1 MKVLACYYT
10 INVCYPM
17 KIYRLIIGINE
28 ETEEIEFL
36 EESLEEEKPYFTLD
50 DEDMLSLIDSDD
62 FDEVLSLNGG
72 QIGLT

>member
-1 MKVLACYYT
+1 
-10 INVCYPM
+10 M

-50 DEDMLSLIDSDD
+50 DKDMLSLIDSDD
-62 FDEVLSLNGG
+62 FDEILSLNGG

>member
-1 MKVLACYYT
+1 MKVLASYYT

-28 ETEEIEFL
+28 ETEEVEFL
-36 EESLEEEKPYFTLD
+36 EESFEEDKPYFTLD
-50 DEDMLSLIDSDD
+50 GDDMLPVLDSDE
-62 FDEVLSLNGG
+62 FDLALLLNGG